1 MKKRIISFFTALSMT
16 LMLFTSMPTG
26 VSAEDLHQH
35 KMCADSG
42 HANCSHLPNKYDP
55 FPAGDANLNVITSD
69 KNYYLTDDLT
79 DDTLI
84 NKYIS
89 VDGATVNLCLN
100 GHTIITKG
108 FMVYNDGVLNI
119 CDCKTGGCIQN
130 YTQSTSYTGG
140 VLIADNGGNL
150 NVYGGKIRA
159 QSGIAIHSGDPSTT
173 KIYGGE
179 ISGGA
184 IMVGNGSV
192 LSVYGGTIKNEA
204 EDCNGISVLNNADV
218 YINGGTI
225 AGGKYGIAA
234 NYSGSNININGGS
247 VESRDNSALYIQN
260 GVICTITDGT
270 IKSANQSAVYTCDG
284 GIANING
291 GDLTSTSSPT
301 VWIDNEGIANIS
313 GGNISN
319 SGYKS
324 YIWNSGTMAISGG
337 VFSANMDKGYIRNY
351 GNFGLQGS
359 PTLINTSIWL
369 SSKDNIT
376 ISGALENNDK
386 YTVYVNSSLPRTFT
400 SGWDTHMTDKNV
412 SKYFNSPYDNSKI
425 VYKGNEAVM
434 VYYRITYDANGGSCI
449 IASAEANASG
459 KLASLAI
466 PTRDGF
472 NFDGW
477 FTEADGGEQ
486 ITTDTVFTDDTTIYA
501 HWICD
506 HDWGNWSITEKPTL
520 TTTGTAERTCTKD
533 STHKDTKE
541 LPVLTDTTVWI
552 KDDTRHVEPTE
563 EEYGMDTYISE
574 YGDVEI
580 VLPKKEHTHDWGN
593 WSITEKP
600 TLTTTGTAER
610 TCTKD
615 STHKDTKEL
624 PVLTDTTVWIKD
636 DTRHVEPTEEEYG
649 MDTYISEYG
658 DVEIV
663 LPKKEHTHSLVK
675 TEAQDATCT
684 TDGNEAY
691 WTCSG
696 CDKMFLDENG
706 ETEIDDIPVIPAGH
720 KYSDEWKLDDNEHW
734 HECTV
739 CHDKKDTDAHT
750 FVEGKCTVC
759 QKSDPNYTQPTDTE
773 PTVTEPPVTDP
784 SDTEPPVTDSP
795 VTDPSGTE
803 PPVTEPP
810 VTEPPITEPTVTA
823 PPVTE
828 PPITE
833 PTVTAPPVTEP
844 IVTNPPYT
852 PYFPPNNAPA
862 PAMSA
867 SREPFLQNENG
878 KIGWDVI
885 SDNIWE
891 TPDGETV
898 LVNMNGTNELPKN
911 IVSDIS
917 GRDIDLVLV
926 MNGGFVWTING
937 LSVTKAKT
945 VNMGVRKVSKIPNST
960 VQKFFGD
967 VKTIQIDLRHN
978 GDFGFVAELAI
989 NIGNR
994 YDGMYANSYCYKS
1007 RTFEFGDSSEIVNGY
1022 ANLRFAH
1029 ASSWLVTVESSPVL
1043 EDVSTG
1049 SAAHSTGMPID
1060 MSNFTS
1066 RGITVPEFDF
1076 KKKLKLSN
1084 QKRRYRILKKRRL
1097 DDLVFVL

>member
-100 GHTIITKG
+100 GHTISTKG

-359 PTLINTSIWL
+359 PTLINTYIWL
-369 SSKDNIT
+369 SSDDNIT

-400 SGWDTHMTDKNV
+400 SGWDTHMTDKNA
-412 SKYFNSPYDNSKI
+412 SKYFNSPYDYSKI
-425 VYKGNEAVM
+425 VYRANEAAIVY
-434 VYYRITYDANGGSCI
+434 YYRITYDANGGSCMV
-449 IASAEANASG
+449 ASAEAGISN
-459 KLASLAI
+459 KLAGLAT

-501 HWICD
+501 HWTCD
-506 HDWGNWSITEKPTL
+506 HDWGNWSITEKPTFNND
-520 TTTGTAERTCTKD
+520 R
-533 STHKDTKE
+533 
-541 LPVLTDTTVWI
+541 
-552 KDDTRHVEPTE
+552 
-563 EEYGMDTYISE
+563 
-574 YGDVEI
+574 
-580 VLPKKEHTHDWGN
+580 
-593 WSITEKP
+593 
-600 TLTTTGTAER
+600 
-610 TCTKD
+610 
-615 STHKDTKEL
+615 
-624 PVLTDTTVWIKD
+624 
-636 DTRHVEPTEEEYG
+636 
-649 MDTYISEYG
+649 
-658 DVEIV
+658 
-663 LPKKEHTHSLVK
+663 
-675 TEAQDATCT
+675 
-684 TDGNEAY
+684 
-691 WTCSG
+691 
-696 CDKMFLDENG
+696 NG
-706 ETEIDDIPVIPAGH
+706 R
-720 KYSDEWKLDDNEHW
+720 
-734 HECTV
+734 
-739 CHDKKDTDAHT
+739 AHL
-750 FVEGKCTVC
+750 
-759 QKSDPNYTQPTDTE
+759 Y
-773 PTVTEPPVTDP
+773 
-784 SDTEPPVTDSP
+784 
-795 VTDPSGTE
+795 
-803 PPVTEPP
+803 
-810 VTEPPITEPTVTA
+810 
-823 PPVTE
+823 
-828 PPITE
+828 
-833 PTVTAPPVTEP
+833 
-844 IVTNPPYT
+844 
-852 PYFPPNNAPA
+852 
-862 PAMSA
+862 
-867 SREPFLQNENG
+867 
-878 KIGWDVI
+878 
-885 SDNIWE
+885 
-891 TPDGETV
+891 
-898 LVNMNGTNELPKN
+898 
-911 IVSDIS
+911 
-917 GRDIDLVLV
+917 
-926 MNGGFVWTING
+926 
-937 LSVTKAKT
+937 
-945 VNMGVRKVSKIPNST
+945 
-960 VQKFFGD
+960 
-967 VKTIQIDLRHN
+967 
-978 GDFGFVAELAI
+978 
-989 NIGNR
+989 
-994 YDGMYANSYCYKS
+994 
-1007 RTFEFGDSSEIVNGY
+1007 
-1022 ANLRFAH
+1022 
-1029 ASSWLVTVESSPVL
+1029 
-1043 EDVSTG
+1043 
-1049 SAAHSTGMPID
+1049 
-1060 MSNFTS
+1060 
-1066 RGITVPEFDF
+1066 
-1076 KKKLKLSN
+1076 
-1084 QKRRYRILKKRRL
+1084 
-1097 DDLVFVL
+1097 